1 LEFKAISILTDPRLT
16 IYRLIS
22 FISAI
27 SIYDDYLTDE
37 KYSDNLQEFFDLLNA
52 KVEQTFKIIPKFP
65 HEIKALKYVVR
76 WYINNCIK
84 PSFLY
89 QQQPLPEN
97 LD

>member
-1 LEFKAISILTDPRLT
+1 MEFKAISKLTDPRLT

-37 KYSDNLQEFFDLLNA
+37 KYSDNVQEFFDLLNA
-52 KVEQTFKIIPKFP
+52 KVEQTFKVTPKFP
-65 HEIKALKYVVR
+65 QEIRALKYVLR

-89 QQQPLPEN
+89 QQPPEN
-97 LD
+97 SN